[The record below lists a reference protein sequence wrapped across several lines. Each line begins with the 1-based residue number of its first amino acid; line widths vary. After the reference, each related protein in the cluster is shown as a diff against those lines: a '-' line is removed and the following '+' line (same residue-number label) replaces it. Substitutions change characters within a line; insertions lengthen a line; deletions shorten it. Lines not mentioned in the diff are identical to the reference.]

1 MARFGLEPQQIGI
14 RLRQLFSRNVLCNIA
29 GLDTDL
35 HALSGGSW
43 TTVRAI
49 PCVIGVYEQSSSPVV
64 RSEDF
69 ESAVYNLTEIDVNTS
84 HSAEEIISNAPRV
97 SIESYIAVVT
107 RTAILHSVVG
117 NQIIESS
124 IRQELLASSF
134 RFNVDTGLVEIR
146 TTTNYGEATHH
157 MRFKLDDCLVERKL
171 DEGLCATLVQSD
183 WKNHYV

>member
-14 RLRQLFSRNVLCNIA
+14 RLRQLFSRNVLCNVA

-35 HALSGGSW
+35 YALSGGNW
-43 TTVRAI
+43 TTVCAI
-49 PCVIGVYEQSSSPVV
+49 PCVVGVYEQSSSSIV

-69 ESAVYNLTEIDVNTS
+69 ESAFYNLTEIEVNPN
-84 HSAEEIISNAPRV
+84 HSAEEIINNAPRV

-107 RTAILHSVVG
+107 RTAVLHSSAAS
-117 NQIIESS
+117 QIVESS
-124 IRQELLASSF
+124 VRQELLASSF
-134 RFNVDTGLVEIR
+134 RFNADTGLVEIR

-157 MRFKLDDCLVERKL
+157 MRFKLDDCLVDRKL
-171 DEGLCATLVQSD
+171 DEDLCATLVQSD